1 MALHPTM
8 PRPFEYARSM
18 PIRCMPRS
26 ADADRH
32 ERSTVSKS
40 APARLRAL
48 AAATPG
54 SVEQLLEPRPPSAT
68 GMAND
73 PGAWARLTDSEQ
85 HVLRLIA
92 AGRSNVENAS
102 ELVISVRTV
111 ERRRRWSW
119 ATSVPDRAGKVRDAA
134 RGGDSGVA
142 RIVAEIVRHAEVVN
156 QPSALQLPGIYPTR
170 PTACPPSCGRR
181 ACP

>member
-1 MALHPTM
+1 MRIATSV
-8 PRPFEYARSM
+8 PRYRNQP
-18 PIRCMPRS
+18 
-26 ADADRH
+26 
-32 ERSTVSKS
+32 
-40 APARLRAL
+40 PARLRAL

-111 ERRRRWSW
+111 ERHIGNLYEKIGARNRTE
-119 ATSVPDRAGKVRDAA
+119 AVVYAVAA
-134 RGGDSGVA
+134 
-142 RIVAEIVRHAEVVN
+142 
-156 QPSALQLPGIYPTR
+156 
-170 PTACPPSCGRR
+170 
-181 ACP
+181 